1 MQVIHVVDSESVPQ
15 IGQIVRV
22 LRGRDADKLA
32 IVIALETD
40 RFVRIADGD
49 KRKFDSS
56 KKKNILHLEYFDYVS
71 SEVQDSVI
79 QTGRVTNGKL
89 RFAINKFKE
98 ILDAQIEK
106 GV

>member
-1 MQVIHVVDSESVPQ
+1 MNVVDPEAIPQ

-32 IVIALETD
+32 IVVAIED
-40 RFVRIADGD
+40 GRFVRIADGD

-56 KKKNILHLEYFDYVS
+56 KKKNILHLECVDFIS
-71 SEVQDSVI
+71 SEVQDSI
-79 QTGRVTNGKL
+79 SQTGRVTNGKI

-98 ILDAQIEK
+98 VQEPLIKEGD
-106 GV
+106 

>member
-1 MQVIHVVDSESVPQ
+1 MNVVDPESIPQ

-22 LRGRDADKLA
+22 LRGRDVDNIA
-32 IVIALETD
+32 IVIAHEGD

-56 KKKNILHLEYFDYVS
+56 KKKNILHLECCDFIS
-71 SEVQDSVI
+71 SEVQDSI
-79 QTGRVTNGKL
+79 SQTGRVTNGKI

-98 ILDAQIEK
+98 VQELLNTE
-106 GV
+106 GE